1 MKIPRLLPAALLM
14 LSVSLAA
21 ADPVDINRA
30 DAEQIAEQLQ
40 GIGPA
45 RARAIVEYRD
55 KVGGFDSPEQLLE
68 VSGVGPKVLEMNDG
82 MITVSDPDRQNR

>member
-1 MKIPRLLPAALLM
+1 MKSLRLLLVALLV
-14 LSVSLAA
+14 LSAPHA
-21 ADPVDINRA
+21 GADPVDINRA

-68 VSGVGPKVLEMNDG
+68 VAGVGPRVLEMNEG
-82 MITVSDPDRQNR
+82 RITVSATESADR

>member
-1 MKIPRLLPAALLM
+1 MQPVKF
-14 LSVSLAA
+14 LAA
-21 ADPVDINRA
+21 SLLALSASLVCAEPVDINTA

-68 VSGVGPKVLEMNDG
+68 VTGVGPRVLEMNAG
-82 MITVSDPDRQNR
+82 NITVSETDGASR

>member
-1 MKIPRLLPAALLM
+1 
-14 LSVSLAA
+14 
-21 ADPVDINRA
+21 
-30 DAEQIAEQLQ
+30 
-40 GIGPA
+40 
-45 RARAIVEYRD
+45 VEYRD

>member
-1 MKIPRLLPAALLM
+1 MRPGRLLIAALLA
-14 LSVSLAA
+14 LSASLAI
-21 ADPVDINRA
+21 ADAVDINTA

-45 RARAIVEYRD
+45 RARAIVEYRE

-68 VSGVGPKVLEMNDG
+68 VAGVGPKVLEMNEG
-82 MITVSDPDRQNR
+82 NITVSDGRAPGS

>member
-1 MKIPRLLPAALLM
+1 MRPGRLLIAALLA
-14 LSVSLAA
+14 LSASLAI
-21 ADPVDINRA
+21 ADAVDINTA

-45 RARAIVEYRD
+45 RARAIVEYRE

-68 VSGVGPKVLEMNDG
+68 VAGVGPKVLEMNEG
-82 MITVSDPDRQNR
+82 NITVSDGAPGS